1 MSVFKYALFLNLFQG
16 HDKRARQV
24 PIGIFGMDTSL
35 LSISKH
41 KKIVLACMPVSSHL
55 EAYAVVPF
63 CPPFPEGGDQE
74 GQRRAYVRGVAE
86 MGREPIRHHKPLPR
100 NGPLCRRMFACAWM
114 HLRRRI
120 CMHLF
125 MSAHPHLHQARQEKQ
140 AFDFIRLA

>member
-1 MSVFKYALFLNLFQG
+1 MFKYALFLNLFRG

-86 MGREPIRHHKPLPR
+86 MGMVGRVLLVRYQV
-100 NGPLCRRMFACAWM
+100 NRRPTYNC
-114 HLRRRI
+114 HLI
-120 CMHLF
+120 
-125 MSAHPHLHQARQEKQ
+125 SATPKYCSQ
-140 AFDFIRLA
+140 DYS